1 MTSLGIQ
8 LSDNLKEW
16 WLLSSLVEA
25 VNSTGTSSRE
35 QNSQEN
41 PLAMN
46 LLGSQLLFHGR
57 CCSEWKMLSPGAHP
71 PLVAVTDGLSSHIAV
86 RSSCLKPHVTLVEG
100 L

>member
-1 MTSLGIQ
+1 VTSLGIQ

-16 WLLSSLVEA
+16 WFLNTIVKA
-25 VNSTGTSSRE
+25 ANSTGRCSRE
-35 QNSQEN
+35 QSSQEN

-71 PLVAVTDGLSSHIAV
+71 PPVAVTDGLSSHIAV
-86 RSSCLKPHVTLVEG
+86 RSSRLKPHVTLVEG